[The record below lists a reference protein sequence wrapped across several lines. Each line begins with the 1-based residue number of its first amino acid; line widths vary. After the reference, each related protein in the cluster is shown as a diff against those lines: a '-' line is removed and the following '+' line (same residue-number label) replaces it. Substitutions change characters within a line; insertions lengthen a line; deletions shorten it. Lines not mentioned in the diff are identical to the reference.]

1 MARNIVLCCD
11 GTANEFANDRTNVV
25 KLYYSLA
32 QDPAQQIVSYHPGL
46 GTMEPPGALTGVTKK
61 LARLAG
67 LAFGAGLERDICRG
81 EEAMNRV
88 TLGGFPWHCLDG
100 CMTPS
105 DCIMVGCLKLYLKD
119 GLSKYAGQENTPALR
134 KQMAADMVDLYR
146 AYGEKKR

>member
-1 MARNIVLCCD
+1 MRMFASQVADEIMWREDMIRELREALKFY
-11 GTANEFANDRTNVV
+11 ANADR
-25 KLYYSLA
+25 SL
-32 QDPAQQIVSYHPGL
+32 
-46 GTMEPPGALTGVTKK
+46 
-61 LARLAG
+61 
-67 LAFGAGLERDICRG
+67 
-81 EEAMNRV
+81 
-88 TLGGFPWHCLDG
+88 LGGFPWHCLDG